1 MKPTAQTC
9 STTSSNQNPRIRP
22 LSATTR
28 TNKGSDNFSTCR
40 RSFPRCESYTG
51 NKRYIDNLL
60 ARWSAKLENFGRRSP
75 SNMPTRADWIS
86 GIGSTRRCKPSHTIH
101 TPKLLMMSWWC
112 PFVHVSDMQ
121 ACYVISYASP
131 NPSQRHIIRWHQR
144 LYRPIRDPTQT
155 PGTNPDCVD
164 HWLTQT
170 VDFWLAVDFD
180 PFEFDFF
187 IDFWPKVKISKMT

>member
-9 STTSSNQNPRIRP
+9 STTSSDQNPRIRP

-40 RSFPRCESYTG
+40 RGFPRCESYTG
-51 NKRYIDNLL
+51 NTRCIDNLL
-60 ARWSAKLENFGRRSP
+60 ACRSAKLENFGRRSP
-75 SNMPTRADWIS
+75 SNMPTRADWIF
-86 GIGSTRRCKPSHTIH
+86 GIGSMHWCTPSHTIH

-112 PFVHVSDMQ
+112 LSIHVSDTK
-121 ACYVISYASP
+121 ACHVISYASP

-144 LYRPIRDPTQT
+144 LYSPIRDPTQT

-170 VDFWLAVDFD
+170 VDFWLAIDFD

-187 IDFWPKVKISKMT
+187 IDFWPKVKISKIT